1 MELICRRKSSVKAY
15 ARLGEYVTGR
25 DGSEAGHDGW
35 RSGRYRQT
43 CLRMILP
50 YRDQDNHEGVSEG
63 GHSRQ
68 VLQSED
74 GTCSAAT
81 TVRFFI
87 IIVHLTTYGGMY
99 TSLGYFI
106 FLINHWHVYIEE
118 IREHRKI
125 KFARWFSRIVHGIY
139 TSTFLG

>member
-1 MELICRRKSSVKAY
+1 MRLAEVMELICRRKSSVKAY

-63 GHSRQ
+63 GHAGEHMN
-68 VLQSED
+68 L
-74 GTCSAAT
+74 
-81 TVRFFI
+81 
-87 IIVHLTTYGGMY
+87 
-99 TSLGYFI
+99 SLSP
-106 FLINHWHVYIEE
+106 
-118 IREHRKI
+118 
-125 KFARWFSRIVHGIY
+125 FS
-139 TSTFLG
+139 